1 MISGDSLRFPY
12 DFQHNASQK
21 HPKATK
27 SIPKQPKSAKATGSI
42 GEGGGWS
49 PSWLS
54 WEALW
59 PKGFSNHWFSL
70 SWETYLGG
78 VFLNSTKLRNPFW
91 GGVSQLGSLLAKSCG
106 TAVPQLLCWQKVV
119 ALQCHSFTK
128 THQDTPRH
136 TKTHQDTPRHT
147 LMELRRNLCC
157 CASQLNQVEKHNRL
171 LCFST
176 PIIGVEKHNNKG
188 FFSTHGVEKH
198 NSKGFFSTLRIPRV
212 EKNRLADHS
221 SQLVEPLGFL
231 ELRKPFAR
239 VSSQLV
245 EPLGLFGVEKTFCNV
260 FFSTPWGCVLVCLGV
275 SWCVCWCVLV
285 CLGVSWSVTGSA
297 IGSDKQIFYMGCC
310 GTCAFRSWERHCPP
324 DLPPN
329 AQTSFSTPRL
339 PSQPS
344 NLLLNS
350 QTSFST
356 PRLPSQ
362 LLELLRVPAF
372 QLHAIIWYNMC
383 YTMCY
388 IFDIPRPKVPP
399 QLRPIIP

>member
-1 MISGDSLRFPY
+1 MISGDSLRFPD

-136 TKTHQDTPRHT
+136 TKTHQDTPSWSWEETCAVVLLNSIKLRST
-147 LMELRRNLCC
+147 IGYCASQLQSLGLRSTTTKVSSQLMELR
-157 CASQLNQVEKHNRL
+157 
-171 LCFST
+171 ST
-176 PIIGVEKHNNKG
+176 TAK
-188 FFSTHGVEKH
+188 
-198 NSKGFFSTLRIPRV
+198 
-212 EKNRLADHS
+212 
-221 SQLVEPLGFL
+221 
-231 ELRKPFAR
+231 
-239 VSSQLV
+239 VSSQLCGSPELRRTV
-245 EPLGLFGVEKTFCNV
+245 WRTILLNSLSPSAFWSWENLLLEFLLNSLNPSASLELRRPFAMFSSQLHEGV
-260 FFSTPWGCVLVCLGV
+260 SWCVLVCLG
-275 SWCVCWCVLV
+275 VCWCVLV
-285 CLGVSWSVTGSA
+285 CLGVSWSATGSA

-310 GTCAFRSWERHCPP
+310 GTCAFRSWERHCPQ
-324 DLPPN
+324 DLPLN